1 MDTTENQSENE
12 IADFV
17 ENCKEIVRN
26 QESSI
31 IDEIE
36 KKARNKEEH
45 DEFFKES
52 STTNQ
57 CLFDTIDLAAAVDFS
72 DFVEVGK
79 KSLTIAEIAD
89 LYIET
94 MRWLIEE
101 AQYEEEEERGQRGI
115 IETEQRYECRN
126 CNAPLTIPPLN
137 WCSVCTIVY
146 PGYSDEEAE
155 KMIRGENDE

>member
-1 MDTTENQSENE
+1 MMNTTENQSENE

-17 ENCKEIVRN
+17 ENCNRILSTQKLSV
-26 QESSI
+26 
-31 IDEIE
+31 IDEIR
-36 KKARNKEEH
+36 KKVRDKEED
-45 DEFFKES
+45 DEFFKDS
-52 STTNQ
+52 TTTNQ
-57 CLFDTIDLAAAVDFS
+57 CLFDTIELPFS
-72 DFVEVGK
+72 ILMEPGRK
-79 KSLTIAEIAD
+79 ALTIQEMAD
-89 LYIET
+89 YYIEE
-94 MRWLIEE
+94 MRCIIEN

-155 KMIRGENDE
+155 KMIRGENNE